1 MNPALTIA
9 RKEYQLALRSL
20 GTYVIFAIFLIFTG
34 FYFANTAFK
43 AGQAELRSVFNFMH
57 LLFLFYIPAIT
68 MSSIIKERSSG
79 TLELI
84 STLPIKLGHIVWGK
98 FLAAVMLLK
107 TLLLLTLVFLALIYF
122 FGTGV
127 DLGAVLCGYLGLI
140 CVGSA
145 YIAIGLFAS
154 SLSQNQVLAFIL
166 ALAISAAF
174 YLLGMA
180 GNLIPLSLLSK
191 LEFFGFDYHLQNFLK
206 GVVDTRDLLYFGA
219 VTYIFALLA
228 ELRLQA
234 QNLEQEK

>member
-20 GTYVIFAIFLIFTG
+20 GTYVIFAIFLLGTG

-43 AGQAELRSVFNFMH
+43 AGLAELRGVFGFMH

-98 FLAAVMLLK
+98 FLAALLLLK
-107 TLLLLTLVFLALIYF
+107 TLLLLTLVFLALIYV

-140 CVGSA
+140 CAGSA

-166 ALAISAAF
+166 ALAISAVF
-174 YLLGMA
+174 YLLGLA

-206 GVVDTRDLLYFGA
+206 GVIDTRDLLYFGV